1 MYSQRN
7 TIKHEFI
14 QTQDGSKGTKLSV
27 QHGETIQQNDVVVRT
42 RVNGLN
48 EAVKK
53 LETIQASGSKT
64 RGRPARLGHE
74 PVDEVPLRFYVQVS
88 IQELDALVIPA
99 SFRDVLSLKTN
110 MGAPPSKKKEANHH
124 KVSLAIRCT
133 KFCQYF
139 VQLQWMSGQLVLLKG
154 WKDLARQLHLN
165 VGDILVFKYQDHAFK
180 IKHFQFGSSTECV
193 HFCDDH

>member
-1 MYSQRN
+1 MYVLTHVRMYSQRN
-7 TIKHEFI
+7 TVKHEFI
-14 QTQDGSKGTKLSV
+14 QTQDGSKSTKLSV

-64 RGRPARLGHE
+64 RGRPACLGHE

-110 MGAPPSKKKEANHH
+110 MGPLPQKRRKPTITRSPWQFVVRNS
-124 KVSLAIRCT
+124 VSISSS
-133 KFCQYF
+133 F
-139 VQLQWMSGQLVLLKG
+139 SG
-154 WKDLARQLHLN
+154 
-165 VGDILVFKYQDHAFK
+165 
-180 IKHFQFGSSTECV
+180 
-193 HFCDDH
+193 